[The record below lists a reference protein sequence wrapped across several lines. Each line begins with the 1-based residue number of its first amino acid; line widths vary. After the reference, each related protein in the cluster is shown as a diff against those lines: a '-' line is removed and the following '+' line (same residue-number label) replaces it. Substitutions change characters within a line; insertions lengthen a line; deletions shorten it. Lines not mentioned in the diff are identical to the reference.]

1 MSHGKALI
9 MYAFCAY
16 FCRAQFYLTGF
27 EIKNDR
33 KACLCA
39 ERLSVSIPLPM
50 VVTLALPKKL
60 KQSEPS
66 YEDE

>member
-39 ERLSVSIPLPM
+39 ERLSVLTPLPL
-50 VVTLALPKKL
+50 VLTLTLPTKL
-60 KQSEPS
+60 EEQEPS
-66 YEDE
+66 DDYE